1 MPEALI
7 SFPSFMGFRT
17 QWVRN
22 THNQTILRSKPSVSQ
37 QHPAE
42 EAEGVELPPD
52 DANAVGLHHE
62 HLDRD
67 PGIVPGREQGRRKRM
82 NGKYHRSVVGGPP
95 HPHQTCHLSP
105 WMAFEQESQ
114 NSRQIPVRHNP
125 WFITSP
131 CGCPP
136 SLEIGL
142 RNVPAAAVDGADL
155 RGEGQMQSLAADCST
170 CAQATAHRQDG
181 ECIHDIGSREWTEA
195 SVDHALLQRRTVSTP
210 SSISAVEMQSDGS
223 TKGLPAG
230 N

>member
-1 MPEALI
+1 
-7 SFPSFMGFRT
+7 MGFRT
-17 QWVRN
+17 QWVRSL
-22 THNQTILRSKPSVSQ
+22 THNQTDHPEIEAVVSQ
-37 QHPAE
+37 RHPAE

-125 WFITSP
+125 WFITST
-131 CGCPP
+131 CGCSPCSSP

-142 RNVPAAAVDGADL
+142 RNMPAAAVDGADL
-155 RGEGQMQSLAADCST
+155 RGVGRVQSSAAVHGLRK
-170 CAQATAHRQDG
+170 QQL
-181 ECIHDIGSREWTEA
+181 IGSWTGNA
-195 SVDHALLQRRTVSTP
+195 FMISV
-210 SSISAVEMQSDGS
+210 
-223 TKGLPAG
+223 AG
-230 N
+230 NG